1 MDRTTFGDLFNRIME
16 DMERLAAQMPDPS
29 KERRHVDKA
38 RAELLAVAEWMGFK
52 LITAEQLAAQ
62 RKGKKPALKS
72 VK

>member
-1 MDRTTFGDLFNRIME
+1 
-16 DMERLAAQMPDPS
+16 MPDPS

-62 RKGKKPALKS
+62 RRGKKPALKS